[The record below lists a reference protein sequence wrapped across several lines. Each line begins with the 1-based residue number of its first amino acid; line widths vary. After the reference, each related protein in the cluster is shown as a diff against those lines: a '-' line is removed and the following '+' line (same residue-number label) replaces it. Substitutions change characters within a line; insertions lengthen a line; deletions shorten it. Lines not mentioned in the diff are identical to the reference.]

1 VRGPRRG
8 SPAGGAR
15 PARESR
21 ARCACHIQVEERT
34 TVDFIPL
41 KPEQRR
47 SFDEDGFLV
56 VRNALDSEKVDRLVS
71 AGDRLAESFFN
82 KPELF
87 DRPEYNHLDLR
98 PGLLREAALFDL
110 VTNNATVPLVVQLLS
125 PNIHL
130 HSTAL
135 IYKRPEAPNAPPFRR
150 GWHRD
155 IRIPKD
161 LGHQT
166 LPLVGIKVC
175 YCLTDF
181 LQPECGMTL
190 MARGS
195 HLRTEPLPIPKGQ
208 VDPTDVE
215 VCDLRLNAGDA
226 LFFEN
231 RTFHTA
237 APNCSNRVSKALIY
251 GYAYRWMK
259 PEVYLDVADQQL
271 LQKADP
277 ITGQLV
283 GGYRDVDTPPWALQ
297 DWARRHNVG
306 PEFVRWTVET

>member
-1 VRGPRRG
+1 M
-8 SPAGGAR
+8 
-15 PARESR
+15 
-21 ARCACHIQVEERT
+21 
-34 TVDFIPL
+34 DFIPL

-47 SFDEDGFLV
+47 SFDDDGFLV
-56 VRNALDSEKVDRLVS
+56 VRKALDEETIARLVN
-71 AGDRLAESFFN
+71 AGDRLAESFFE

-98 PGLLREAALFDL
+98 PGLLKEAALFDL

-135 IYKRPEAPNAPPFRR
+135 IYKRPESPNAPPFRR

-166 LPLVGIKVC
+166 LPLVGIKIC

-181 LQPECGMTL
+181 HGSDRGMTL

-195 HLRTEPLPIPKGQ
+195 HRRAEPLAIPKGR
-208 VDPTDVE
+208 VDPPDVE
-215 VCDLRLNAGDA
+215 VCDPRLNAGDA
-226 LFFEN
+226 LLFEN
-231 RTFHTA
+231 RIFHTA
-237 APNCSNRVSKALIY
+237 APNRSDRVSKVLIY

-271 LQKADP
+271 LAKADP
-277 ITGQLV
+277 IARQLL

-297 DWARRHNVG
+297 DWARRHKVEPENV
-306 PEFVRWTVET
+306 PWTVET